1 MPREASAYLSDIVAA
16 CDAIAFDIAGIDLES
31 YLANREKR
39 SAVEREFI
47 IIGEAMNAL
56 GDAAPEL
63 FVRIDQA
70 RKVVDFRNQLTHG
83 YAIVND
89 RLVWGYA
96 IKNAPE
102 LRVQSAAL
110 LDELAGPGAD

>member
-1 MPREASAYLSDIVAA
+1 MPREVRAYLSDVIAA
-16 CDAIAFDIAGIDLES
+16 CDAIALDISGIDLDF

-47 IIGEAMNAL
+47 IIGEAVNAL
-56 GDAAPEL
+56 SDVAPEL
-63 FVRIDQA
+63 FARIGQA
-70 RKVVDFRNQLTHG
+70 RKIVDFRNQLTHG

-102 LRVQSAAL
+102 LRTQCAAL
-110 LDELAGPGAD
+110 LDELALGGAD